1 MLLYFNI
8 NFWDLE
14 LMGEGKCQGNSV
26 MHDATPSWNGF
37 NYQGKVGIYV
47 VLTLIL
53 KDLTKNDIESE
64 SFNRFLSAHTI
75 QFEWI
80 EDFSILKDDQYIS
93 HHQVKHKEGSAFSTH
108 IKALVQ
114 IRSRNKRVLQE
125 SDLRKY
131 PEIAKEKSHE
141 TILSELQ
148 DFGCLDK
155 NRALLD
161 NWSSQ
166 IEETSEYYKC
176 LKEFDDFSSRAFSD
190 SVVYFHTTNDV
201 TNPANED
208 MSDYPDV
215 PVHLEAD
222 FKGKTKLE
230 ELEEFKIYIGGKNI
244 EPYKIVQTDEQLEV
258 EIKKLIGQILEKTQ
272 SEYSSIRDPEKDM
285 YYSSLQSLVHDHI
298 LYRHGLI
305 RRENKVG
312 NGYLEERPTI
322 AFEELWK
329 LFKQRWISQDK
340 DYFELFCQKRFYIA
354 YEYKL
359 NLLLRSAK
367 RNDSKRHFD
376 EYNQLKKYVEEFISI
391 KYKDYYRYLFR
402 ELAPHLFRQKVET
415 EMLFYSQISERTDID
430 KVFLTF
436 LSKVVISQNPESI
449 LIYKKDEKYY
459 PSTVDLS
466 ADDEF
471 EEQEKIIE
479 FQEAMTDLK
488 DNEYYIPNSSLRES
502 NFFVVNAKNKD
513 SVSGKTFHLRKITDV
528 ENGSTP
534 TITENKIY
542 LKRYQD
548 ALKEINENDD

>member
-1 MLLYFNI
+1 
-8 NFWDLE
+8 
-14 LMGEGKCQGNSV
+14 MGEGKCQGNSV

-64 SFNRFLSAHTI
+64 NFNRFLSAHTI

-131 PEIAKEKSHE
+131 PEIAKEKSYE
-141 TILSELQ
+141 EILGELQ
-148 DFGCLDK
+148 DFGCLDE

-161 NWSSQ
+161 NWSFQ

-176 LKEFDDFSSRAFSD
+176 LKEFYDFSSRAFSD

-215 PVHLEAD
+215 PTHLKTD
-222 FKGKTKLE
+222 FQGKTKLE
-230 ELEEFKIYIGGKNI
+230 ELEVFNIYIGEKHI
-244 EPYKIVQTDEQLEV
+244 EPYKIVQTDEQLEK
-258 EIKKLIGQILEKTQ
+258 ETKGLIDQLLEKTQ
-272 SEYSSIRDPEKDM
+272 PEYSSIRDCEKDM
-285 YYSSLQSLVHDHI
+285 YYSALQRLVHDHI
-298 LYRHGLI
+298 LYRHALI
-305 RRENKVG
+305 RNKLNEG
-312 NGYLEERPTI
+312 NAFLEKRPTI
-322 AFEELWK
+322 AFKELWE
-329 LFKQRWISQDK
+329 LFKQRWVNQDK
-340 DYFELFCQKRFYIA
+340 DYFELFCQERFYIA

-367 RNDSKRHFD
+367 NNNSKRHFD

-415 EMLFYSQISERTDID
+415 QMLFYSQISERTDID

-466 ADDEF
+466 ADDEY

-488 DNEYYIPNSSLRES
+488 DNKYYTPNTSLIES
-502 NFFVVNAKNKD
+502 NFFVINTQNKD

-528 ENGSTP
+528 ETDSKP
-534 TITENKIY
+534 TITENEIY
-542 LKRYQD
+542 LKHYKD
-548 ALKEINENDD
+548 ALEEINNNDD